1 MNWRLIFWIFWLVVV
16 IVVSFSLYMYITKA
30 ASDRSADV
38 IMYCNDLAL
47 AFDSMLLEKGN
58 VTLIYNFGVKGYSVD
73 INNDEGFIVLKY
85 QDKKKK
91 DFEGLLKKEIKEKCF
106 FVKNDFC
113 DFVLEKKGVLA
124 IIKKVC
130 VFEN

>member
-58 VTLIYNFGVKGYSVD
+58 VTLIYNFGVKGYFVD

-91 DFEGLLKKEIKEKCF
+91 IEEKCF